1 MKILAISGSLRQE
14 ANSTMLARSAAE
26 LTPEGVE
33 LSVFGGLGSIPGFDQ
48 DLEPGRVPEP
58 VEDLRMQIADADALL
73 IVTPEYNASIPG
85 ALKNAIDWAS
95 RPTGSSALMGKP
107 AAIVSSSP
115 SPFGGAWANQH
126 VRKVFSITGTPVVE
140 TELAIGKVDAEFGP
154 DGELVGRE
162 TRDRISSLLLELE
175 ELVDQVSQAEMES
188 QAA

>member
-1 MKILAISGSLRQE
+1 MKILAISGSLRQN
-14 ANSTMLARSAAE
+14 ANSTLLARSAAE
-26 LTPEGVE
+26 LTADGTE
-33 LSVFGGLGSIPGFDQ
+33 LTVFDALGSIPGFDQ
-48 DLEPGRVPEP
+48 DLEPDHVPEP
-58 VEDLRMQIADADALL
+58 VEQLRRQVAEADALL

-140 TELAIGKVDAEFGP
+140 TELAIGKVDAKFGS
-154 DGELVGRE
+154 DGELVE
-162 TRDRISSLLLELE
+162 QDTRDRISSLLLELT
-175 ELVDQVSQAEMES
+175 ELADRASQAGLEA